1 MGTFTSDIL
10 DELSYCFT
18 QELHTK
24 YLSLIIQ
31 KISAGD
37 PLTDCFLFL
46 ESNCF
51 TFIVT

>member
-24 YLSLIIQ
+24 VELFYFHRDIAV
-31 KISAGD
+31 SA
-37 PLTDCFLFL
+37 L
-46 ESNCF
+46 
-51 TFIVT
+51 